1 MILNKERS
9 EWSRQ
14 ITLAGDRRTVKWPR
28 GDLRPLLDGQTMGIM
43 KKAVAGT
50 RVGAAAVR
58 RN

>member
-1 MILNKERS
+1 M
-9 EWSRQ
+9 
-14 ITLAGDRRTVKWPR
+14 AGDRRTVKWPR
-28 GDLRPLLDGQTMGIM
+28 GDLRPLLGGQTMGIM